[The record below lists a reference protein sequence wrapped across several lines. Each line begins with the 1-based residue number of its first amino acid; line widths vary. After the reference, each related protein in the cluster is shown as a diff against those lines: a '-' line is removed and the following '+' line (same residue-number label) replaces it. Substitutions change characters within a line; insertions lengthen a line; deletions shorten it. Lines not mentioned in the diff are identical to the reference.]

1 MATRLWLTLASVTL
15 TLCAAY
21 ARPERNAFLN
31 RAVRTHAQLM
41 HQVKTD
47 WAVRDRYMRHFG
59 MGSTQ
64 VLAYFSELR
73 LARLKDDTGV
83 IMYNVPDSG
92 VLRSR
97 FFVLKRGTKVFVDR
111 SGEPILKLSCGNPL
125 TRGPRVVTTIPGPE
139 PEAPAVAVEELK
151 EVVVEAQQQ
160 PQVLAE
166 APAAIEM
173 PEMPEMAITR
183 PVATPHE
190 FVPKPLPPVEK
201 VEPIPYKVGARIPPF
216 WLFLPPIAFALPKQ
230 HNDEPPI
237 PEPATVLILGAGIAG
252 FVGSRAKRRRRR

>member
-1 MATRLWLTLASVTL
+1 MAMRLWLTLASVAMI
-15 TLCAAY
+15 LCAAY

-31 RAVRTHAQLM
+31 RAVSTHAQLM
-41 HQVKTD
+41 QQVRTD

-59 MGSTQ
+59 MGSAQ

-125 TRGPRVVTTIPGPE
+125 TRGPRVVTSIPGPE
-139 PEAPAVAVEELK
+139 PDAPAVAVEELK
-151 EVVVEAQQQ
+151 EVVVEQA
-160 PQVLAE
+160 PQVFAE
-166 APAAIEM
+166 VPTLIEM
-173 PEMPEMAITR
+173 PEMPATPVAQ

-190 FVPKPLPPVEK
+190 FISKPLPPVEH
-201 VEPIPYKVGARIPPF
+201 VEPIPYKPGARIPPF

-237 PEPATVLILGAGIAG
+237 PEPATLLILGAGIAG
-252 FVGSRAKRRRRR
+252 FVGSRAKRRRR

>member
-1 MATRLWLTLASVTL
+1 MAMRLWLISTSLTL

-31 RAVRTHAQLM
+31 RAVRTHAQFM
-41 HQVKTD
+41 HQVRTD

-59 MGSTQ
+59 MGTTQ

-125 TRGPRVVTTIPGPE
+125 TRGPRVVTSIPGPE
-139 PEAPAVAVEELK
+139 PETPAVAVEELK
-151 EVVVEAQQQ
+151 EVVVEDEQA
-160 PQVLAE
+160 PQVFAE
-166 APAAIEM
+166 APALIAM
-173 PEMPEMAITR
+173 PEMPVAQPM
-183 PVATPHE
+183 ATPHE
-190 FVPKPLPPVEK
+190 FVPRPLPPVEK
-201 VEPIPYKVGARIPPF
+201 VEPIPYKPGARIPPF

-252 FVGSRAKRRRRR
+252 FVGSRAKRRRRS